1 MIKEKVILLIIMK
14 ILKQEKFLIL
24 FRQDQLII
32 IIVYQ
37 IKEIIIF
44 LLDMK
49 FHMRNLILEIIET
62 IY

>member
-24 FRQDQLII
+24 FLQDQLII